1 MYHWKR
7 DAEAADK
14 AAYQNIINTI
24 ENLKSFALDEVLKEE
39 MK

>member
-7 DAEAADK
+7 DAEASDK
-14 AAYQNIINTI
+14 AAYLNIINTI
-24 ENLKSFALDEVLKEE
+24 ENLKSFDLDEVLKEE